1 MSNVLKSVHLIFGMT
16 PIIEFEWCPRFSYTE
31 LETILFVTT
40 VDVSAYLYCW
50 YHAFPIKDK

>member
-1 MSNVLKSVHLIFGMT
+1 MSNELKSVHLTVFGM
-16 PIIEFEWCPRFSYTE
+16 PVIEFEWCPRIGYTE

-50 YHAFPIKDK
+50 YYAFPIKDK